1 MIKVQKSK
9 LIKKFSLHT
18 QPTHNVVSTLKQRH
32 IATLNRRC
40 IHVENE
46 SFDDVA
52 LRRLFHVTYRRPLD
66 VVLTSN

>member
-1 MIKVQKSK
+1 MTVSK
-9 LIKKFSLHT
+9 IEVT
-18 QPTHNVVSTLKQRH
+18 QPAHNVVSTLKQRH

-52 LRRLFHVTYRRPLD
+52 LRRLFRVTYRRPLD
-66 VVLTSN
+66 VVLTSNLRPLDVV